1 MLVFIHI
8 NKTGGRT
15 ARYILRSSFGLR
27 HCEVQPWHARW
38 KGAPFSMQDLHRVR
52 KLYPNLKSI
61 AGHRVT
67 GHVDLQEDGREFRYF
82 TLMRDPLTSCAS
94 RFQYQV
100 NVSKKHKNLV
110 FEDWIQQDTVRN
122 YQTKWIAGVDDVSEA
137 IRIIHDKNI
146 FVCMTERYDESLL
159 LLKRLVA
166 NDLNIAYRRVNVAR
180 DNAIKERLLTTDS
193 TRKMLIEAQ
202 RADLEL
208 YDYVRHGLFPTYQK
222 EYGPSL
228 EADVANYQ
236 QTRENNFNYW
246 NLTLS
251 RLKQYMLYKPL
262 VYLYRRGVTIG

>member
-38 KGAPFSMQDLHRVR
+38 TGTPFSTHDLLRLR
-52 KLYPNLKSI
+52 RYYPSLKSI

-67 GHVDLQEDGREFRYF
+67 GYVDLQLDGKELTYF
-82 TLMRDPLTSCAS
+82 TLIRDPLRSCAS

-100 NVSKKHKNLV
+100 NIARKKNLV
-110 FEDWIQQDTVRN
+110 FEEWIQQDWARN
-122 YQTKWIAGVDDVSEA
+122 YQTKWIAGVDDVAEA

-146 FVCMTERYDESLL
+146 FVGLTERYDESML
-159 LLKRLVA
+159 LLKALMA
-166 NDLNIAYRRVNVAR
+166 NDLNISYRRVNVAR
-180 DNAIKERLLTTDS
+180 DNTIKERLLSTES
-193 TRKMLIEAQ
+193 TRQMLIEAQ
-202 RADLEL
+202 QADLEL
-208 YDYVRHGLFPTYQK
+208 YEYVRLELFPTYQR

-228 EADVANYQ
+228 AADVAYYQ
-236 QTRENNFNYW
+236 QTRSNNFNYW

-251 RLKQYMLYKPL
+251 RLKQYVLYKPL
-262 VYLYRRGVTIG
+262 LYLYRRGVTVG